1 LNASSDIV
9 QCGYDEPKAL
19 RCNDLLVQPMAPPRK
34 LLILMMLRGWLAALD
49 DFRNWLI
56 REAA

>member
-1 LNASSDIV
+1 MFINRRKNGTLIGARLASRLN
-9 QCGYDEPKAL
+9 
-19 RCNDLLVQPMAPPRK
+19 LLK
-34 LLILMMLRGWLAALD
+34 DWLAALD

>member
-1 LNASSDIV
+1 VLV
-9 QCGYDEPKAL
+9 WP
-19 RCNDLLVQPMAPPRK
+19 LLVAMTLAPPQRVREDRPIVPK
-34 LLILMMLRGWLAALD
+34 GEDWLAALD